1 LQKNQEPNILI
12 QDSPHFDV
20 SANILLL
27 QRCWQ
32 QEQINYY
39 LQFNPNYNKR
49 KISNGKCLAS
59 GLQLSNCAV
68 ITWRSNILS
77 QISKTT
83 GTMSE
88 YVFTLL
94 TQMGLSHP
102 NFAHKRD
109 KTNSAVPKELKRT
122 VLASMR
128 LHNGFK
134 NNCLPE
140 DPALA

>member
-1 LQKNQEPNILI
+1 MKNIWHKSSL
-12 QDSPHFDV
+12 H
-20 SANILLL
+20 
-27 QRCWQ
+27 
-32 QEQINYY
+32 
-39 LQFNPNYNKR
+39 
-49 KISNGKCLAS
+49 
-59 GLQLSNCAV
+59 LSNCAV
-68 ITWRSNILS
+68 VTWRSNILS

-109 KTNSAVPKELKRT
+109 KTNNGDVPKAVKRT